1 MAPTPVETSE
11 QIEHAASLWAVK
23 DYPLSPND
31 EAVLQDWL
39 AGDPRRRGALLRAQA
54 GWHALSRARALGP
67 SAEWQG
73 GSRLPVHNL
82 SRRRAFAVAGGLGL
96 VAASVLGV
104 IGLRTHETMT
114 HTGEIRRLPMS
125 DGSIAAMNTESRLR
139 IDMAEAERRIELV
152 KGEAWFKVAK
162 NKERPFIVAAGTAR
176 VRAVGT
182 AFSVKKLE
190 DGVEVLVTEGTVM
203 AWSTQDGG
211 DERAIRLNAG
221 DRTIISDHKPSHIR
235 HAPDDI
241 DDDLAWRE
249 GQIALN
255 GKSLS
260 EVAGEFNRYNQ
271 IKIVIQDSDLAKERL
286 IGRLSAN
293 DPEAFSNAIQQAYG
307 ADISRTEK
315 IILIGTKK

>member
-1 MAPTPVETSE
+1 MAPTPVESSE

-23 DYPLSPND
+23 DYPLSPED
-31 EAVLQDWL
+31 EAALRDWL

-67 SAEWQG
+67 SAGWPG
-73 GSRLPVHNL
+73 ASRLPLPNL
-82 SRRRAFAVAGGLGL
+82 SRRRLFAAAGGFGL
-96 VAASVLGV
+96 VAASVLAVVGQ
-104 IGLRTHETMT
+104 RTHETMT

-162 NKERPFIVAAGTAR
+162 NKDRPFIVAAGTAR
-176 VRAVGT
+176 VKAVGT
-182 AFSVKKLE
+182 AFSVKRLE

-203 AWSTQDGG
+203 AWSTQDG
-211 DERAIRLNAG
+211 DARAVTLNAG
-221 DRTIISDHKPSHIR
+221 DRTLISDHKPVEIR

-260 EVAGEFNRYNQ
+260 EVAGEFNRYNR
-271 IKIVIQDSDLAKERL
+271 IKIVIQDDTLAKERL

-293 DPEAFSNAIQQAYG
+293 DPEAFSSAIVQAYG
-307 ADISRTEK
+307 VEVSRTDK